1 MESGFG
7 IIIVVRFTCRLGF
20 GSSSMWH
27 VLYDH
32 VNVIDG
38 VAGPCRRRRS
48 HVQLQGGQGL
58 LIEGLTSLFVEKH
71 RLYKHWKFTMCPFWT
86 RSLWDDKTAIDNVW
100 QLTSSNVWRHMV
112 NFYEVPVIRSYRLL
126 TQLYFRC
133 VALRLPAIL
142 STWNSYCW
150 NEFKFLYWSQCVK
163 NSWEPFS
170 KHNWALCW
178 GYPTWCKCPQGPLYG
193 NVSLNFSSSGT
204 LCSSF
209 LIVSTWFLNAVIP
222 FLFRLWG

>member
-38 VAGPCRRRRS
+38 VAGPCRRRW

-58 LIEGLTSLFVEKH
+58 LTEGLTPLFVEKH

-86 RSLWDDKTAIDNVW
+86 WSLWDDKTAIDNVW
-100 QLTSSNVWRHMV
+100 QLTSCNVRRHMA

-150 NEFKFLYWSQCVK
+150 NEFKFLYI
-163 NSWEPFS
+163 E
-170 KHNWALCW
+170 
-178 GYPTWCKCPQGPLYG
+178 
-193 NVSLNFSSSGT
+193 VSVLRTHES
-204 LCSSF
+204 
-209 LIVSTWFLNAVIP
+209 
-222 FLFRLWG
+222 LFRSTIELYVEVIRLDVSVPRAPFMEMSVWIFHHQAPYVVVFWLSVLDF